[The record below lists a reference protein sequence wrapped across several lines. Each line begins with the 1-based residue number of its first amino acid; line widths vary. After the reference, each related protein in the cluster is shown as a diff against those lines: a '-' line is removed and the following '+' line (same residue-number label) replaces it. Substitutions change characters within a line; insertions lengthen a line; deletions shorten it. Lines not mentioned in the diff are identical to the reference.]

1 MSYELRVTGPDEW
14 RAAADTMA
22 AALHFPPST
31 DEKWPTSIPSW
42 QGSHSISAWDAGR
55 CVGHGAYYFFET
67 VVPGGERLATAGVT
81 RVGVRQT
88 HTRQGILT
96 AIMSR
101 MLHDAHEQH
110 LPLASLRASE
120 AVIYSRF
127 GYGVAGEAIDYTIT
141 RPRLRPEVGTTG
153 TFAVVERGEAM
164 DVIPALYDRIA
175 FSRPGVIGRP
185 EWMWRRY
192 LEEFLEATKPR
203 QVLVH
208 RDTSGEA
215 DGFVDVETT
224 WDDDDRYATATVHDL
239 WGATAEAEAALW
251 RYVFDIDLVR
261 TIKAE
266 ERPVDDLIR
275 WFLIDRRDLQVKSV
289 WDEQWVRL
297 VDVDKALRART
308 YASDEA
314 VTIAVRDGLLE
325 HNNATWRVAGGKV
338 EQAPTAGVADVTVD
352 VAALGAAYFGAT
364 SWFELAA
371 TPSVEA
377 VDAAAITR
385 ADRIFQSRP
394 LPRCGSFF

>member
-1 MSYELRVTGPDEW
+1 MSFELRVTGPDEW

-22 AALHFPPST
+22 AALHFPPTT
-31 DEKWPTSIPSW
+31 DEKWPSILPSW
-42 QGSHSISAWDAGR
+42 EGSHSISAWDGER
-55 CVGHGAYYFFET
+55 CVGHGAYYFFDT
-67 VVPGGERLATAGVT
+67 SVPGGERLGTAGVT

-141 RPRLRPEVGTTG
+141 RPRLRPDVGVAG
-153 TFAVVERGEAM
+153 TSEIIDRATAM

-175 FSRPGVIGRP
+175 FTRPGVITRP

-192 LEEFLEATKPR
+192 MEEYLDASKAR
-203 QVLVH
+203 QVIVH
-208 RDTSGEA
+208 RDASGTA
-215 DGFVDVETT
+215 DGFVDVETA
-224 WDDDDRYATATVHDL
+224 WDADDRHAIATVHDL
-239 WGATAEAEAALW
+239 WGVTPDAEAALW

-275 WFLIDRRDLQVKSV
+275 WLLIDRRDLQVSSV

-297 VDVDKALRART
+297 VDVDAALRART
-308 YASDEA
+308 YGSDEA
-314 VTIAVRDGLLE
+314 VTISVQDRMLA

-338 EQAPTAGVADVTVD
+338 EQASTTTADLTVD
-352 VAALGAAYFGAT
+352 VAALGAAYLGAT

-377 VDAAAITR
+377 ADPAALAR
-385 ADRIFQSRP
+385 ADRVFQSRP

>member
-14 RAAADTMA
+14 RAASDTMA
-22 AALHFPPST
+22 AALHFPPAT
-31 DEKWPTSIPSW
+31 DEKWQSSLPSW
-42 QGSHSISAWDAGR
+42 EGSHSISAWDGGR
-55 CVGHGAYYFFET
+55 CVGHGAYYLFDT

-96 AIMSR
+96 AIMTR
-101 MLHDAHEQH
+101 MLRDAHEQGR
-110 LPLASLRASE
+110 PLASLRASE

-127 GYGVAGEAIDYTIT
+127 GYGVAGEAIDITIT
-141 RPRLRPEVGTTG
+141 RPRMPPEVGVTG
-153 TFAVVERGEAM
+153 TFEIIDRADAM
-164 DVIPALYDRIA
+164 SVIPPLYERIA
-175 FSRPGVIGRP
+175 YTRPGVIGRP

-192 LEEFLEATKPR
+192 MEEFLDASKPR
-203 QVLVH
+203 QVVVH
-208 RDTSGEA
+208 HRAPGDA
-215 DGFVDVETT
+215 DGFVDVETA
-224 WDDDDRYATATVHDL
+224 WDEDGRFATATIHDL
-239 WGATAEAEAALW
+239 WGATPEAEAALW

-275 WFLIDRRDLQVKSV
+275 WFLIDRRDLQVTSV
-289 WDEQWVRL
+289 WDEQWLRL
-297 VDVDKALRART
+297 VDVDTALRARG
-308 YASDEA
+308 YDSDEA
-314 VTIAVRDGLLE
+314 VTITVRDRILD

-338 EQAPTAGVADVTVD
+338 EQTTASGAADLVVD
-352 VAALGAAYFGAT
+352 VAALGAAYFGST

-371 TPSVEA
+371 TPAVEVADASA
-377 VDAAAITR
+377 VAR

>member
-22 AALHFPPST
+22 AALHFAPST
-31 DEKWPTSIPSW
+31 DEKWPSSVASW
-42 QGSHSISAWDAGR
+42 QGSHSISAWDGDR
-55 CVGHGAYYFFET
+55 CVGHGAYYFFDT
-67 VVPGGERLATAGVT
+67 AVPGGERLATAGVT

-101 MLHDAHEQH
+101 MLHDAHEQGM
-110 LPLASLRASE
+110 PLASLRASE

-153 TFAVVERGEAM
+153 SFEIIDRDQAM
-164 DVIPALYDRIA
+164 EVIPALYDRIA
-175 FSRPGVIGRP
+175 FTRPGVIRRP

-192 LEEFLEATKPR
+192 MEEFLEGSKPR
-203 QVLVH
+203 QVIVH
-208 RDTSGEA
+208 RDGRGGT
-215 DGFVDVETT
+215 DGFVDVETA
-224 WDDDDRYATATVHDL
+224 WDDDDRFAIATIHDL
-239 WGATAEAEAALW
+239 WGANPEAEAALW

-297 VDVDKALRART
+297 IDVDTALRART
-308 YASDEA
+308 YGSDEA
-314 VTIAVRDGLLE
+314 VTIAVRDRMLQ

-338 EQAPTAGVADVTVD
+338 EPAGPSAPADLTVD
-352 VAALGAAYFGAT
+352 IAALGAAYFGAT

-371 TPSVEA
+371 TPSVEV
-377 VDAAAITR
+377 VDRAAIAR